1 MFKVLLVDDEPLV
14 LVGLQGMLDWNE
26 LGWEVVGTAR
36 NGKDA
41 LALIKEKSPD
51 LVLCDI
57 KMPVMGG
64 LALAKRCQELDLGL
78 PVFIMLT
85 SFEEFDYV
93 RQSMNLGVL
102 EYLIKLE
109 LTPHTLETALRRAEN
124 RIQRERA
131 LRAPGSASLSPAGGL
146 IQYKERFF
154 LQLYGG
160 FFEDR
165 NEFRR
170 LCGDFGLSFDA
181 PYYVAALGVLK
192 NDTKDSRK
200 LASLSAA
207 ITNMAA
213 DIMPKYMPCTVTGMD
228 LRHFCVLFPLSG
240 LENMEESL
248 TAVMEKTGEVL
259 WNYFGTPVQWAV
271 GKPVQDILEVCE
283 SRRAAF
289 SNLSLVSAKS
299 PIVFCRSQ
307 AQDYHTQQVFEVQ
320 EYISQ
325 NLNQRLSLND
335 VAAVFNF
342 TPKYL
347 SQLFAQWGESGF
359 LEFVTAAR
367 VNAAKD
373 LMAATDL
380 KIYEISERVGFESA
394 FYFSKVFKK
403 LEGIPP
409 KAYMQRVRS
418 ET

>member
-1 MFKVLLVDDEPLV
+1 MFKALLVDDEPLV
-14 LVGLQGMLDWNE
+14 LVGLQGMLDWNQ
-26 LGWEVVGTAR
+26 LGWEVVGTAK

-41 LALIKEKSPD
+41 LVLIKEKRPD

-85 SFEEFDYV
+85 SYEEFDYV
-93 RQSMNLGVL
+93 RQSINLGVQ
-102 EYLIKLE
+102 EYLVKME
-109 LTPHTLETALRRAEN
+109 LTPNILETALRRAEN
-124 RIQRERA
+124 RIQRERT
-131 LRAPGSASLSPAGGL
+131 LRAPGSASLSPSGGL
-146 IQYKERFF
+146 MQYKERFF

-160 FFEDR
+160 LFEDR
-165 NEFRR
+165 NEFQR
-170 LCGDFGLSFDA
+170 LCGELGLCFDA

-192 NDTKDSRK
+192 NDTKDARK

-213 DIMPKYMPCTVTGMD
+213 DIMPKYVPCTVTGMD
-228 LRHFCVLFPLSG
+228 LRHFCVLFPLTG
-240 LENMEESL
+240 LEDMEEHL
-248 TAVMEKTGEVL
+248 TAVMEKAGEVL
-259 WNYFGTPVQWAV
+259 WNYFGTPVRWAV
-271 GKPVQDILEVCE
+271 GKPVQNIMEISG

-289 SNLSLVSAKS
+289 SNLSLVSANS
-299 PIVFCRSQ
+299 PIVFCRPQ
-307 AQDYHTQQVFEVQ
+307 TQDHHTQQVFEVQ
-320 EYISQ
+320 EYINQ
-325 NLNQRLSLND
+325 NLDQRLSLND

-373 LMAATDL
+373 LMATTDL

-403 LEGIPP
+403 LEGVPP

>member
-14 LVGLQGMLDWNE
+14 LVGLQGMLNWSQ
-26 LGWEVVGTAR
+26 LGWEIVGTAR

-41 LALIKEKSPD
+41 LALIKEKRPD

-85 SFEEFDYV
+85 SYEEFDYV
-93 RQSMNLGVL
+93 RQSINLGVQ
-102 EYLIKLE
+102 EYLVKLE
-109 LTPHTLETALRRAEN
+109 LSPHTLETALRRAEN
-124 RIQRERA
+124 RIQRERT
-131 LRAPGSASLSPAGGL
+131 LRAPGSASLSPSGGL
-146 IQYKERFF
+146 MQYKERFF

-160 FFEDR
+160 LFEDR
-165 NEFRR
+165 AEFQR
-170 LCGDFGLSFDA
+170 LCGELGLSFDA

-192 NDTKDSRK
+192 NDTKDAQK

-213 DIMPKYMPCTVTGMD
+213 DIMPKYVPCTVTGMD
-228 LRHFCVLFPLSG
+228 LRHFCVLFPLSD
-240 LENMEESL
+240 LENMEGYL
-248 TAVMEKTGEVL
+248 TAVMEKAGQVL
-259 WNYFGTPVQWAV
+259 WNYFGTPVRWAV
-271 GKPVQDILEVCE
+271 GKPVQNIMEVSE

-299 PIVFCRSQ
+299 PIVFCHSQ
-307 AQDYHTQQVFEVQ
+307 VQDYHTQQVFEVQ

-335 VAAVFNF
+335 VAVVFNF

-373 LMAATDL
+373 LMATTDL

-403 LEGIPP
+403 LEGVPP
-409 KAYMQRVRS
+409 KIYMQRVRS

>member
-1 MFKVLLVDDEPLV
+1 
-14 LVGLQGMLDWNE
+14 MLDWNE
-26 LGWEVVGTAR
+26 LGWEVAGTAR

-41 LALIKEKSPD
+41 LAIIREKSPD

-85 SFEEFDYV
+85 SYEEFDYV

-109 LTPHTLETALRRAEN
+109 LTPHTLETALHRAEN
-124 RIQRERA
+124 RIQRERV
-131 LRAPGSASLSPAGGL
+131 LRAPGSASLSPSGGL
-146 IQYKERFF
+146 MQYRERFF

-160 FFEDR
+160 VFEDR
-165 NEFRR
+165 KEFRR
-170 LCGDFGLSFDA
+170 LCRDFGLSFDA
-181 PYYVAALGVLK
+181 PWYVVALGSLR
-192 NDTKDSRK
+192 NDTKDSQK
-200 LASLSAA
+200 LISLSAA

-213 DIMPKYMPCTVTGMD
+213 DIMPKYLSCTVTGMD
-228 LRHFCVLFPLSG
+228 LRHFCVLFPLPT
-240 LENMEESL
+240 LEDMEEQL
-248 TAVMEKTGEVL
+248 TSVMEKTGEVL
-259 WNYFGTPVQWAV
+259 WNYFSVPVQWAV
-271 GKPVQDILEVCE
+271 GSPVQDIMEVCE

-289 SNLSLVSAKS
+289 SNLSLLSVES
-299 PIVFCRSQ
+299 PIVFCRPQ
-307 AQDYHTQQVFEVQ
+307 GQDYHTQQVFEVQ

-359 LEFVTAAR
+359 FGVCDGSPGQRRKGFDA
-367 VNAAKD
+367 ND
-373 LMAATDL
+373 
-380 KIYEISERVGFESA
+380 GFEN
-394 FYFSKVFKK
+394 
-403 LEGIPP
+403 I
-409 KAYMQRVRS
+409 
-418 ET
+418 